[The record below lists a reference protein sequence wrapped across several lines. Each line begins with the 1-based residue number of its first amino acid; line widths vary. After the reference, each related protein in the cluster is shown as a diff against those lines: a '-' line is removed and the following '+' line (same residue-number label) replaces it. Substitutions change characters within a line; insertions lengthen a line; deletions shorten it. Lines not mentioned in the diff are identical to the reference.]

1 MVFGGNILWICLL
14 QLLPKLRELLIV
26 EFSEAWNSAF
36 DLDYLNS
43 FGGMMEMTLQTKRP
57 VIS

>member
-1 MVFGGNILWICLL
+1 M
-14 QLLPKLRELLIV
+14 PKLRELLIV
-26 EFSEAWNSAF
+26 GFSEAWNSAF